1 MASRRQIAANRRN
14 AKKSTGPRTAQGKA
28 IARLNNLRNVL
39 FARGDTLP
47 AGSWNEILEIR
58 DRFLLSCQPENIEQ
72 YHLVAQVAC
81 AEWKLLHWQQEHARL
96 LQEAME
102 HRGPRRQDR
111 LRREFA
117 ARQNRIEREL
127 KRAHEDLQRAMAP
140 QPQPE
145 VECLPAA

>member
-1 MASRRQIAANRRN
+1 MASRKQIAANRRN
-14 AKKSTGPRTAQGKA
+14 AKKSTGPRTVQGKA

-39 FARGDTLP
+39 YARGETLP
-47 AGSWNEILEIR
+47 AGSWNEILAIR
-58 DRFLLSCQPENIEQ
+58 DRFLLSCQPQTLEQ
-72 YHLVAQVAC
+72 YQLVAQVAC

-96 LQEAME
+96 LQDAME

-127 KRAHEDLQRAMAP
+127 RRAHEDLMRAMAP
-140 QPQPE
+140 QPQMEAE
-145 VECLPAA
+145 VLPAA